1 MSPLVSFLFLSFLIP
16 CSFYLVHIHN
26 GIEALEEVYKM
37 SVKEGNIILEKGN
50 DASEAEYS
58 SIVVLQWSDFNYY
71 YYRDR
76 AYTV

>member
-1 MSPLVSFLFLSFLIP
+1 MS
-16 CSFYLVHIHN
+16 
-26 GIEALEEVYKM
+26 M
-37 SVKEGNIILEKGN
+37 KEGSIILEKGN